1 MKDKKILVVV
11 DPTSA
16 EQPAVERAAWMA
28 EQLSARLEL
37 FICDFDPEIDAGSS
51 STVWIDQPVR
61 ENMLSRLKEK
71 LESLAVPLRER
82 GLDVAID
89 VAWNHPLVE
98 GIVSK
103 VEDCQPW
110 LVAKDTHY
118 HNVLKRTILS
128 NTDWHL
134 IRTCPV
140 PLLLVKPQPM
150 ADKLKV
156 FAAVDPM
163 HTHDKSAELDD
174 DIVNL
179 GKTVAEGL
187 GGQLHVVHTF
197 SMPFVTSDIPE
208 GAPMADLK
216 ENVEQQHRTAFAEF
230 LSRHVIAQD
239 RAHLEEGAAY
249 KKLPE
254 ITEREGA
261 GIIVMGAVSRSG
273 IDKVFVGSTAERVLD
288 RLPCDLLIVKS
299 GGS

>member
-1 MKDKKILVVV
+1 M

-89 VAWNHPLVE
+89 VAWKHPLVE

-103 VEDCQPW
+103 IEDCQPW
-110 LVAKDTHY
+110 LVAKDTHH

-150 ADKLKV
+150 AEKLKV

-163 HTHDKSAELDD
+163 HTHDKSAELDSV
-174 DIVNL
+174 IVKL

-187 GGQLHVVHTF
+187 GGELHVIHTF
-197 SMPFVTSDIPE
+197 NKPFFTSDIPE
-208 GAPMADLK
+208 GAPIAGMTED
-216 ENVEQQHRTAFAEF
+216 VEQQHRTAFAEF
-230 LSRHVIAQD
+230 LSRHGIAQD
-239 RAHLEEGAAY
+239 RAHLKDGAAY
-249 KKLPE
+249 RVLPE

-273 IDKVFVGSTAERVLD
+273 LDKVFIGSTAERVLD
-288 RLPCDLLIVKS
+288 RLPCDLLIVKGE
-299 GGS
+299 GGKSSA